1 LNKIAESKEIERRS
15 YEHWVEEYVRVRG
28 EYTAKLEKT
37 NGEIFNLDTE
47 IAALNK
53 RINNATNERDE

>member
-15 YEHWVEEYVRVRG
+15 YEHWVEEYVRARE
-28 EYTAKLEKT
+28 EYVSKLEKVS
-37 NGEIFNLDTE
+37 GEIFNLDTE
-47 IAALNK
+47 LAALNK

>member
-1 LNKIAESKEIERRS
+1 LNKIAESKEIERRA
-15 YEHWVEEYVRVRG
+15 YEHWVSEYVRVRA
-28 EYTAKLEKT
+28 EYTAKLEKV

-53 RINNATNERDE
+53 RINMLTTEREE